1 MEIWTTIGSILISLS
16 VTFLFNYFVGL
27 PKKLK
32 QTREQEKNEL
42 NSLTAKYEKH
52 DMQIK
57 NMQSI
62 VDSLPVYRQ
71 QSLKIQ
77 ESLMNADQEVIRIC
91 KEVAGE
97 IVKKLDRLEDREK
110 NALRTKILEEYRLYT
125 DDSRNPMKAWSE
137 MEEHSFMEIVKDYE
151 ALGGND
157 YVHKTIMPEMNRL
170 HVVKMDNLDEL
181 KELYQSR
188 RVK

>member
-27 PKKLK
+27 PKKWK

-97 IVKKLDRLEDREK
+97 IVKKLEEK
-110 NALRTKILEEYRLYT
+110 FCYPGLSK
-125 DDSRNPMKAWSE
+125 
-137 MEEHSFMEIVKDYE
+137 
-151 ALGGND
+151 
-157 YVHKTIMPEMNRL
+157 
-170 HVVKMDNLDEL
+170 
-181 KELYQSR
+181 
-188 RVK
+188 